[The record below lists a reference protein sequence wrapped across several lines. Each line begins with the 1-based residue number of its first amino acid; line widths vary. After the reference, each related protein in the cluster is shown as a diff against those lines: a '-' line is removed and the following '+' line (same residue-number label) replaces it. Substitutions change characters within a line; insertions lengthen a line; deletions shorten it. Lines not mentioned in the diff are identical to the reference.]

1 MIQKLVLQSII
12 NKYYLGVNESVKWKT
27 QNNELTID
35 FITPNTEI
43 IGNVTCTDFQL
54 QDSELAIFD
63 TKKLNNLVGITN
75 GELLLELEQHKSVY
89 TKFKIS
95 DLNYNLTYALSDPLL
110 IGKIGTVNEQEYE
123 VELRLEKE
131 DIEALIKAKSALVGI
146 DNMKINTTRNLD
158 DEKVC
163 EFVFGDEVGH
173 NNKITYQLR
182 GRIDNEDLNLPFA
195 SDMFK
200 TVLYANKDQDYGILK
215 LSSIG
220 LLHLQFISD
229 TITSDYYMVRK
240 ADESF

>member
-27 QNNELTID
+27 QNNELTIN
-35 FITPNTEI
+35 FMTPNTEI

-63 TKKLNNLVGITN
+63 TRKLNNLIGITN
-75 GELLLELEQHKSVY
+75 GELLLELEQQKAIY

-95 DLNYNLTYALSDPLL
+95 DLNFNLTYALSDPILL
-110 IGKIGTVNEQEYE
+110 SKIGTVNEREYE
-123 VELRLEKE
+123 IELRLEKE

-163 EFVFGDEVGH
+163 EFVFGDEAGH
-173 NNKITYQLR
+173 NNKIIYQLR
-182 GRIDNEDLNLPFA
+182 GRIDREDLNLPFA

-215 LSSIG
+215 LSSAG

-229 TITSDYYMVRK
+229 TIVSNYYMVRK
-240 ADESF
+240 ADEGF

>member
-35 FITPNTEI
+35 FMTPNTEI

-75 GELLLELEQHKSVY
+75 GELLLELEQQKSVY

-110 IGKIGTVNEQEYE
+110 VGKIGTVNEQEYE

-158 DEKVC
+158 DELVC
-163 EFVFGDEVGH
+163 EFIFGDEAGH
-173 NNKITYQLR
+173 NNKITYQIR
-182 GRIDNEDLNLPFA
+182 GEIGVEDLNIPFK
-195 SDMFK
+195 SDMFRSI
-200 TVLYANKDQDYGILK
+200 LQANKDQDYGLLK
-215 LSSIG
+215 LSSTG
-220 LLHLQFISD
+220 LLHLQFKSNLIS
-229 TITSDYYMVRK
+229 SEYYMIRK
-240 ADESF
+240 ADENF

>member
-27 QNNELTID
+27 QNNELTVD
-35 FITPNTEI
+35 FMTPNTEI

-63 TKKLNNLVGITN
+63 TKKLNNLIGITN
-75 GELLLELEQHKSVY
+75 GELLLELEQQKSIY

-110 IGKIGTVNEQEYE
+110 IGKIGIVNEQEYE

-163 EFVFGDEVGH
+163 EFVFGDEMGN

-182 GRIDNEDLNLPFA
+182 GRIDDEDLSLPFT

-200 TVLYANKDQDYGILK
+200 TVLYANKDQDYGTLK
-215 LSSIG
+215 LSSVG

-229 TITSDYYMVRK
+229 TITSNYYMVRK
-240 ADESF
+240 AEEGF

>member
-27 QNNELTID
+27 QNNELTVD
-35 FITPNTEI
+35 FMTPNTEI

-63 TKKLNNLVGITN
+63 TKKLNNLIGITN
-75 GELLLELEQHKSVY
+75 GELLLELEQQKSVY

-163 EFVFGDEVGH
+163 EFVFGDEMGN

-182 GRIDNEDLNLPFA
+182 GRIDDEDLSLPFT

-200 TVLYANKDQDYGILK
+200 TVLYANKDQDYGTLK
-215 LSSIG
+215 LSSVG

-229 TITSDYYMVRK
+229 TITSNYYMVRK
-240 ADESF
+240 AEEGF